1 MDIEFLVQMRQSDK
15 CGGVRNDDIFNLHLG
30 SGVIDHN
37 SIIIENNESAN
48 TAKKKTYNHQWK
60 NNSNINQT
68 RFIETMQDNII
79 NDKPK
84 KYEELEKI
92 IIQTAVEV
100 FGLFKNN
107 NELYTNK
114 KKQKKTKT
122 KSKKEYEVA
131 IRIKN
136 AE

>member
-1 MDIEFLVQMRQSDK
+1 
-15 CGGVRNDDIFNLHLG
+15 
-30 SGVIDHN
+30 
-37 SIIIENNESAN
+37 
-48 TAKKKTYNHQWK
+48 
-60 NNSNINQT
+60 
-68 RFIETMQDNII
+68 MQDNII